1 MLSVLIMFLALLIV
15 IPVALFKL
23 AARAIGF
30 TFQDTCFWD
39 CTNESEGDKTQLPL
53 S

>member
-1 MLSVLIMFLALLIV
+1 MLFVLIMSIALLV
-15 IPVALFKL
+15 VVPAALFKL

-30 TFQDTCFWD
+30 TYQDTCFWD

>member
-1 MLSVLIMFLALLIV
+1 MLFVLIMYLALLIV
-15 IPVALFKL
+15 LPVALFKL
-23 AARAIGF
+23 AALAIAF
-30 TFQDTCFWD
+30 TYQDTCFWD